1 MPFFDEALLMIG
13 CSTSRSVLRFFLMKF
28 SLSLQEY
35 ATQATDGG
43 SLRWEKLS
51 WPSRWLPDEQPPR
64 PASAKPE
71 ARHVGCF
78 LTAVGV
84 PRFDPRPEGKGAGVQ
99 NAGMRAS
106 VGRRLHWAVS
116 GLGLRGCCVGL
127 AITEV
132 TAISG

>member
-1 MPFFDEALLMIG
+1 
-13 CSTSRSVLRFFLMKF
+13 MKF

-35 ATQATDGG
+35 DTQATDGC

-51 WPSRWLPDEQPPR
+51 RPSRWLPDEQPPR

-99 NAGMRAS
+99 NAGVRAS

-127 AITEV
+127 VVTEITGLEHWLRAV
-132 TAISG
+132 

>member
-1 MPFFDEALLMIG
+1 MAIACDDTL
-13 CSTSRSVLRFFLMKF
+13 CSTRQTVDFLSVFFLSVF
-28 SLSLQEY
+28 LQTY
-35 ATQATDGG
+35 
-43 SLRWEKLS
+43 
-51 WPSRWLPDEQPPR
+51 PSACKEISRKQRKSFPFGVGRPFRLLETVDAEQPPR
-64 PASAKPE
+64 RVLASRRLHFA
-71 ARHVGCF
+71 AI
-78 LTAVGV
+78 GV

>member
-1 MPFFDEALLMIG
+1 MSALLPVRG
-13 CSTSRSVLRFFLMKF
+13 LAASNENLFAPAGNALLTFAVL
-28 SLSLQEY
+28 
-35 ATQATDGG
+35 
-43 SLRWEKLS
+43 
-51 WPSRWLPDEQPPR
+51 LPEQPPR
-64 PASAKPE
+64 PASAEPE

-106 VGRRLHWAVS
+106 VGCRLHWAVS

-127 AITEV
+127 AITEITGLKHWLRAV
-132 TAISG
+132 